1 MSLNTT
7 SLINIFILSL
17 SLHTQYDDFEIKLH
31 DYFVSNTEVDYIN
44 EKKLLQITIRV
55 FTDDIEEMI
64 RDRNSKLKIDPDS
77 NSEKIN
83 QILNQYFKENLKIFI
98 NNKLIIFDFIG
109 KEYKNDLTQ
118 IYYESSIVETIND
131 ITFEN
136 RILCD
141 YFDSQ
146 QNIVHFKSD
155 KYRKSFVLNKNNS
168 KAIFELE

>member
-77 NSEKIN
+77 DSEKIN
-83 QILNQYFKENLKIFI
+83 QILNQYFKENLWPMC
-98 NNKLIIFDFIG
+98 
-109 KEYKNDLTQ
+109 
-118 IYYESSIVETIND
+118 
-131 ITFEN
+131 
-136 RILCD
+136 CD
-141 YFDSQ
+141 SY
-146 QNIVHFKSD
+146 
-155 KYRKSFVLNKNNS
+155 KSFLSSLLLAK
-168 KAIFELE
+168 K